1 MSDLVKVAAIA
12 GLVILGIVAAFTFP
26 DVASK
31 VTFGTIIAAIV
42 GIAAGKAMIARLK
55 GGRHE

>member
-1 MSDLVKVAAIA
+1 MSGLVKIVAIA
-12 GLVILGIVAAFTFP
+12 GLVILGIVAAFAFP

-42 GIAAGKAMIARLK
+42 GIVGGKAIIARL
-55 GGRHE
+55 RRR